1 MQISALSAVQ
11 NRLQPQEAR
20 PLPSGFLPFWAR
32 SNRLRHLRALLQV
45 VLGSVIYVVALRR
58 LDGLAAAGL
67 TLQKRRGRAP
77 AGKGMEMIELYIAIA
92 VVLLLAIMAVA
103 IYNGLVQKRVRCE
116 EAWSQIDVQLKRR
129 YDLIPNLVETVKGY
143 AAHERETLENV
154 IQARNAAIGADGVQQ
169 QAEAEN
175 MLSGALRQLF
185 ALSEAY
191 PNLKANQNFAQ
202 LQEELTSTE
211 NKIAF
216 ARQHY
221 NDTVAVYNIAIQK
234 FPNNM
239 VAGPL
244 GFHKR
249 DMFEIEAPE
258 QREAPKVEF

>member
-1 MQISALSAVQ
+1 MT
-11 NRLQPQEAR
+11 
-20 PLPSGFLPFWAR
+20 G
-32 SNRLRHLRALLQV
+32 
-45 VLGSVIYVVALRR
+45 
-58 LDGLAAAGL
+58 
-67 TLQKRRGRAP
+67 
-77 AGKGMEMIELYIAIA
+77 LYIAIG
-92 VVLLLAIMAVA
+92 VVLLLAIFVIAV
-103 IYNGLVQKRVRCE
+103 YNGLVQKRVRCE

-154 IQARNAAIGADGVQQ
+154 IKARNSAIAAQGVQQ

-191 PNLKANQNFAQ
+191 PNLKANENFAQ

-221 NDTVAVYNIAIQK
+221 NDTVAVYNIAIQQ

-239 VAGPL
+239 IAGPF
-244 GFHKR
+244 GFRKR
-249 DMFEIEAPE
+249 EMFEIEAPE
-258 QREAPKVEF
+258 QREAPKVQF

>member
-1 MQISALSAVQ
+1 
-11 NRLQPQEAR
+11 
-20 PLPSGFLPFWAR
+20 
-32 SNRLRHLRALLQV
+32 
-45 VLGSVIYVVALRR
+45 
-58 LDGLAAAGL
+58 
-67 TLQKRRGRAP
+67 
-77 AGKGMEMIELYIAIA
+77 MIGLYIAIG
-92 VVLLLAIMAVA
+92 VLLLLAIVAVA
-103 IYNGLVQKRVRCE
+103 VYNRLVQKRVRCE

-129 YDLIPNLVETVKGY
+129 YDLIPNLVDTVKGY
-143 AAHERETLENV
+143 AAHEKETLENV
-154 IQARNAAIGADGVQQ
+154 IQARNAAVGAQGVQE

-191 PNLKANQNFAQ
+191 PNLKANENFAQ

-221 NDTVAVYNIAIQK
+221 NDTVAVYNIAIQQ

-239 VAGPL
+239 IAGPL
-244 GFHKR
+244 GFQKR
-249 DMFEIEAPE
+249 EMFEIEDPE